1 MNILK
6 SLTLTFLAII
16 FSSNLFAQDSVM
28 KQATDE
34 SAMDYEEALIDR
46 GWENDSLDWYVAPY
60 TTFGSV
66 TEAFKGN
73 FGIMVGFQKKHLFFG
88 AFGEL
93 GDMGN
98 VTMPAGEIRSTD
110 YGLLGAT
117 IGIVS
122 NQTKRLHFYGNI
134 KGGYGFG
141 NYTLI
146 SGDSAK
152 ETIEDKDGVYIF
164 RPEAGVEFNITK
176 KLRLAGHL
184 GYDITGSIHE
194 HPVTK
199 DGELEKVNLGLTLRF
214 IL

>member
-6 SLTLTFLAII
+6 SLSLTFLAAIL
-16 FSSNLFAQDSVM
+16 SSSLFAQDSVM

-34 SAMDYEEALIDR
+34 SAMNYEEILIER
-46 GWENDSLDWYVAPY
+46 GWDNDSLDWYVAPY

-73 FGIMVGFQKKHLFFG
+73 FGITVGIQKRHVFFG

-98 VTMPAGEIRSTD
+98 VVMPAGETRSTD
-110 YGLLGAT
+110 YGLLGLA

-141 NYTLI
+141 NYNLV
-146 SGDSAK
+146 SGESGE

-176 KLRLAGHL
+176 KIRLAGHL
-184 GYDITGSIHE
+184 GYDFTGSIHE
-194 HPVTK
+194 RPVTE
-199 DGELEKVNLGLTLRF
+199 DNELEKVNLGLTLRF